1 MGEPGT
7 KDTLSLEELEAA
19 ASLRTGRKHV
29 LSILVE
35 NKSGVLT
42 RIAGLFA
49 RRGFNIDTLTVGPTE
64 DEQVSRV
71 TLTVDGA
78 LHPIDQVTKQLHK
91 LINVL
96 KVIELEPTASV
107 VRELMLIKVHAEPQT
122 RSQVFELAEVFRAN
136 IVDVTTDSVT
146 AEVSGP
152 PEKIAAFEDLVRS
165 YGIIELVKTGRIA
178 LGRGERGIK
187 DRQLRAAV

>member
-1 MGEPGT
+1 V
-7 KDTLSLEELEAA
+7 
-19 ASLRTGRKHV
+19 KHTV
-29 LSILVE
+29 SILVE
-35 NKSGVLT
+35 NKPGVLM
-42 RIAGLFA
+42 RVSSLFS
-49 RRGFNIDTLTVGPTE
+49 RRSYNIHSLAVGTTE
-64 DEQVSRV
+64 VPDVSRM
-71 TLTVDGA
+71 TVVVD
-78 LHPIDQVTKQLHK
+78 LPDKPLEHVTKQLHK

-107 VRELMLIKVHAEPQT
+107 VRELMLIKVHADPQT
-122 RSQVFELAEVFRAN
+122 RSQIFELAEVFRAS

-146 AEVSGP
+146 VEVSGP
-152 PEKIAAFEDLVRS
+152 PDKIAAFEDLVRS

>member
-1 MGEPGT
+1 M
-7 KDTLSLEELEAA
+7 
-19 ASLRTGRKHV
+19 KHTV
-29 LSILVE
+29 SILVE
-35 NKSGVLT
+35 NKPGVLM
-42 RIAGLFA
+42 RVSSLFS
-49 RRGFNIDTLTVGPTE
+49 RRGYNIHSLAVGTTE
-64 DEQVSRV
+64 VPDVSRM
-71 TLTVDGA
+71 TVVVD
-78 LHPIDQVTKQLHK
+78 LPDKPLEHVTKQLHK

-96 KVIELEPTASV
+96 KVIELEPTSSV

-122 RSQVFELAEVFRAN
+122 RSQVFDLVEVFRAT

-146 AEVSGP
+146 AEISGP
-152 PEKIAAFEDLVRS
+152 PDKLAAFQDLVRS

>member
-1 MGEPGT
+1 M
-7 KDTLSLEELEAA
+7 
-19 ASLRTGRKHV
+19 KHTV
-29 LSILVE
+29 SILVE
-35 NKSGVLT
+35 NRPGVLT
-42 RIAGLFA
+42 RVSSLFS
-49 RRGFNIDTLTVGPTE
+49 RRGFNIHSLAVGTTE
-64 DEQVSRV
+64 NADVSRM
-71 TLTVDGA
+71 TVVVD
-78 LHPIDQVTKQLHK
+78 LPDKPLEHVTKQLHK

-96 KVIELEPTASV
+96 KVIELEAAGSV
-107 VRELMLIKVHAEPQT
+107 VRELMLIKIHAEAQN

-152 PEKIAAFEDLVRS
+152 PDKLAAFEDLVRS

-178 LGRGERGIK
+178 LGRGARGIK